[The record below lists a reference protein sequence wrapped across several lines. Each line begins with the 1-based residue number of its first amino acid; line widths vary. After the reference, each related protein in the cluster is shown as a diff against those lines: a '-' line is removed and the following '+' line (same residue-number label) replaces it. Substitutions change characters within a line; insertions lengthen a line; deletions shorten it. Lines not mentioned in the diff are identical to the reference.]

1 MGKSSAIILLA
12 MKKNIHPEYNHSLKV
27 TCSCGNEFVTGSTL
41 PIDSMK
47 VDICSKCHPFYT
59 GEQKI
64 VDTDNL
70 VKRFEDRVQKSQ
82 NMSYKTKK
90 EKMLARRQKFENIS
104 AKPAS
109 TLTLKDML
117 ENARVSK

>member
-1 MGKSSAIILLA
+1 
-12 MKKNIHPEYNHSLKV
+12 MKKDIHPKYNKNFEIK
-27 TCSCGNEFVTGSTL
+27 CSCGNVIVTGSTL
-41 PIDSMK
+41 QTDMLT

-70 VKRFEDRVQKSQ
+70 VKKYEDRMEKAKK
-82 NMSYKTKK
+82 MSFQSKK
-90 EKMLARRQKFENIS
+90 EKMEKRRQKVASMSN
-104 AKPAS
+104 KPAT
-109 TLTLKDML
+109 TLSLRDML